1 MNMKQLF
8 FAIRF
13 LVILG
18 TSLLISIHA
27 VAQTESSDM
36 NPCISTDASLGDS
49 AYWANSSLELYAQK
63 NYEDAIKTVDACL
76 NQWVS
81 GAITLQQ
88 KFNSEKTELPPLG
101 KFTESERKAI
111 HDNYILNDVSIAI
124 WVKARSLEEID
135 QIDLAKQMYSNCI
148 YLTHGRAWDPKGW
161 FWSPSSDCVKRGRKL
176 IE

>member
-1 MNMKQLF
+1 MKRLTF
-8 FAIRF
+8 VTGCLA
-13 LVILG
+13 VIG
-18 TSLLISIHA
+18 TLLITSIQA
-27 VAQTESSDM
+27 SAQTENSDM
-36 NPCISTDASLGDS
+36 NPCISTDISLGDS

-63 NYEDAIKTVDACL
+63 NYEGAIKSVDACL

-88 KFNSEKTELPPLG
+88 KFNSEKTEVPPLG

-124 WVKARSLEEID
+124 WVKARSLEEMG
-135 QIDLAKQMYSNCI
+135 QIDSAKKLYSNCI

-176 IE
+176 VE